1 MTVLEQ
7 ELTKASINIPFPEQL
22 FAFMFGVNLNF
33 IHEHVRDKVISV
45 KVKKQNFK
53 SPPNYFSYLVLLIQ
67 DFNSIFRRG
76 TLSRQFFLTDPF

>member
-33 IHEHVRDKVISV
+33 LHGHVRDKVIFV

-53 SPPNYFSYLVLLIQ
+53 SPPNSL
-67 DFNSIFRRG
+67 
-76 TLSRQFFLTDPF
+76 FFISCSSDSGF